1 MNTKP
6 LTVRFA
12 RDGKWI
18 QAYCLEVDLLAVAST
33 RTGAKRALLNVLWD
47 YWLYLDNLLN
57 E

>member
-18 QAYCLEVDLLAVAST
+18 QAYCLVSET
-33 RTGAKRALLNVLWD
+33 KRKVTFGS
-47 YWLYLDNLLN
+47 
-57 E
+57 